1 MKQQLAKLT
10 RKLLPKK
17 VTHGVE
23 TAYRK
28 SRLKLLST
36 AYGNPARQVKVI
48 AITGTNGKTT
58 SMSVLNEI
66 LKAAGKT
73 TILTTTAGREIAGE
87 HVDADSCATVP
98 STKELQQLFRL
109 AVDKQVDYLLLEI
122 TSHALTQY
130 KLPPMQVEAAGFTNL
145 TQEHLD
151 YHSTMEGYADAKIKL
166 FTDFKVNHKIL
177 NADDQWFDYFKQKI
191 GGDILSYGT
200 AKNADFRIKKVKLF
214 KRGSEITISHH
225 GNDLMVSTP
234 LAGKFNAYNVTLA
247 ASMALAMGIDE
258 SAIVEGV
265 ANLESVKGRLQW
277 LDNKLGLDVMIDYAH
292 TPDGIEKILELAK
305 EISRGKI
312 HIIFGSAGGRDLSK
326 LPAMGKAAAKYAD
339 RIFVTDEENRNE
351 PAENIRNGIL
361 QGIKEAGAEEKG
373 IDIADRG
380 EAIESALRVA
390 DKGDMIIVAG
400 LGHQNYRN
408 MNNVN
413 IEWSDIVETEKLLRQ
428 LESERSLD

>member
-1 MKQQLAKLT
+1 MKQQLTKIT
-10 RKLLPKK
+10 RKILPAK
-17 VTHGVE
+17 VTHKIE
-23 TAYRK
+23 TVYRK
-28 SRLKLLST
+28 SRLKILST
-36 AYGNPARQVKVI
+36 AYGNPAEQVKVI

-73 TILTTTAGREIAGE
+73 TILTTTAGREVAGE
-87 HVDADSCATVP
+87 HIDADSCSTVP

-109 AVDKQVDYLLLEI
+109 AIDKQVDYLLLEV

-130 KLPPMQVEAAGFTNL
+130 KLPKMQIEAAGFTNL

-151 YHSTMEGYADAKIKL
+151 YHGTMASYADAKIKL
-166 FTDFKVNHKIL
+166 FTDFNAKHKLL
-177 NADDQWFDYFKQKI
+177 NADDQWFNYFKQKI
-191 GGDILSYGT
+191 GDDIASYGT

-214 KRGSEITISHH
+214 KRGSEITILH
-225 GNDLMVSTP
+225 NNEELMVSTP

-247 ASMALAMGIDE
+247 VAIALSLGIDNQ
-258 SAIVEGV
+258 SIIEGV

-277 LDNKLGLDVMIDYAH
+277 LDNKLGIDVMIDYAH

-312 HIIFGSAGGRDLSK
+312 HIVFGSAGGRDLSK
-326 LPAMGKAAAKYAD
+326 LPAMGRAAAKYAD

-361 QGIKEAGAEEKG
+361 QGIKEAGAEQKG

-390 DKGDMIIVAG
+390 DKGDVVIVAG

-408 MNNVN
+408 MNNIN
-413 IEWSDIVETEKLLRQ
+413 IKWSDIAETEKILRK
-428 LESERSLD
+428 LEAEQ